1 MENKSRTSNMH
12 FGMGLYI
19 TAGILKKHHGE
30 LVLKNSETSHGAE
43 VSMKIPYAEIHTQGN
58 AD

>member
-1 MENKSRTSNMH
+1 MH